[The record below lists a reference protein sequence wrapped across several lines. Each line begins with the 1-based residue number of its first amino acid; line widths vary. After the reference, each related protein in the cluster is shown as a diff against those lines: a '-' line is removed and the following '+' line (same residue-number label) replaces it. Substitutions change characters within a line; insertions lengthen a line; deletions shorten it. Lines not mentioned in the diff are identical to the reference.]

1 MRRFISIPRA
11 YYWET
16 GNADLPFSV
25 KAWHVTVS
33 FFGSTVRLAE
43 RLGFAVVGI
52 LGLNSSQYE
61 YVTSTMTEDEWA
73 AARVVDK
80 KRRVQRQQVLDTESQ
95 REDEGKFAENMG
107 ATREAL

>member
-1 MRRFISIPRA
+1 
-11 YYWET
+11 
-16 GNADLPFSV
+16 
-25 KAWHVTVS
+25 
-33 FFGSTVRLAE
+33 
-43 RLGFAVVGI
+43 
-52 LGLNSSQYE
+52 
-61 YVTSTMTEDEWA
+61 MTEDEWA